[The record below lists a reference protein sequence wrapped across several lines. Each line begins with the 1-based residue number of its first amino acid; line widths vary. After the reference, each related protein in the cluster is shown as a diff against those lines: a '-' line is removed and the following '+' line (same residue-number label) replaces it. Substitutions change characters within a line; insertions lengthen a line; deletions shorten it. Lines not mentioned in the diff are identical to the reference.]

1 MIRYGVFVLTLLMGA
16 ITGLRA
22 SGPATDIPDLS
33 LSDEGGRTL
42 RLADFKGRVVLLD
55 FWASWCVP
63 CRVSFPA
70 VDALHKELG
79 SRGFA
84 AVAINVDEQRKNADS
99 FLEVRPHTMP
109 VVFDPKGRAAEA
121 YALAAMPSA
130 LILDRTGHVRFR
142 HMGYTEKTIAQYRT
156 EVLQLLKEHSQ

>member
-1 MIRYGVFVLTLLMGA
+1 MIRYGVFILTLLMGA

-22 SGPATDIPDLS
+22 CALAAEAPDLAF
-33 LSDEGGRTL
+33 SDEAGRTL

-55 FWASWCVP
+55 FWASWCLP

-79 SRGFA
+79 PRGFA

-99 FLEVRPHTMP
+99 FLGARPHTMP

-130 LILDRTGHVRFR
+130 LVLDRSGQVRFR
-142 HMGYTEKTIAQYRT
+142 HMGYTEKTIGQYRT
-156 EVLQLLKEHSQ
+156 EVLQLLKEDTP